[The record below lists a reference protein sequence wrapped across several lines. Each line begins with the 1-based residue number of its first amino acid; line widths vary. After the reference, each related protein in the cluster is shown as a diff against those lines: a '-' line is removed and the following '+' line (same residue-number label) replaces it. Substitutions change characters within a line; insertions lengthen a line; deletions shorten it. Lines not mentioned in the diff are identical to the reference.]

1 MSKVTKT
8 ILCGVVFFILTSSII
23 FQARIIKNLDVISLS
38 SYKSDD
44 LINEFFKWKNKYE
57 NANKKIQEQ
66 EETLN
71 IYEQNNR

>member
-8 ILCGVVFFILTSSII
+8 ILCGVVFFILTSSIV
-23 FQARIIKNLDVISLS
+23 FQARVIENSDVISLS

-44 LINEFFKWKNKYE
+44 LINEIFKWKNKYE

-71 IYEQNNR
+71 IYEQNTR